1 MRIAV
6 TATGTK
12 LDSEVDP
19 RFARACYI
27 LIFDSEGILVEAVD
41 NRRNVAT
48 VHSPSPYVCK
58 LLADKQV
65 DLLLTGTCGT
75 AALKSLGSAGIK
87 VAFETWGTTVRGA
100 LEHLRIDAKPPES
113 AAAASRFTSL
123 PG

>member
-27 LIFDSEGILVEAVD
+27 LIFDSEGMLVEAVD

-48 VHSPSPYVCK
+48 VHSPSAYVCK
-58 LLADKQV
+58 LLVEKKV

-75 AALKSLGSAGIK
+75 AALKSLSTAGIR

-100 LEHLRIDAKPPES
+100 LEQLRVDAKPSES
-113 AAAASRFTSL
+113 PAAVSHFTSP